1 MMRAFVLL
9 MALAPVFAASA
20 MAAQYTVDIK
30 DMRFGKAPDHLKVGD
45 SITWTNQDIVR
56 HTATARTGAFDL
68 TLDPGKS
75 GSVVLKKPGR
85 VDVYC
90 RYHPDMKLQ
99 LNIAP

>member
-1 MMRAFVLL
+1 MTRLSVLVL
-9 MALAPVFAASA
+9 ALAPLFAASA
-20 MAAQYTVDIK
+20 MAAQYSVDIK
-30 DMRFGKAPDHLKVGD
+30 DMRFGKAPDHLKAGD
-45 SITWTNQDIVR
+45 TITWTNKDIVR

-75 GSVVLKKPGR
+75 GSAVLRKPGR

-90 RYHPDMKLQ
+90 RYHPDMTLQ